1 MYAIERPRVG
11 RIGTNFQNEGNW
23 FFLGWVGNSVS
34 ALKEALL
41 DTTMQSMTVTTS
53 DDSNSGKRVSLAP
66 FFIWY
71 KKLINSIDYVRC

>member
-1 MYAIERPRVG
+1 MKGIV
-11 RIGTNFQNEGNW
+11 
-23 FFLGWVGNSVS
+23 FFRGGGNSVS

-53 DDSNSGKRVSLAP
+53 DDSNSGKRVSLTP